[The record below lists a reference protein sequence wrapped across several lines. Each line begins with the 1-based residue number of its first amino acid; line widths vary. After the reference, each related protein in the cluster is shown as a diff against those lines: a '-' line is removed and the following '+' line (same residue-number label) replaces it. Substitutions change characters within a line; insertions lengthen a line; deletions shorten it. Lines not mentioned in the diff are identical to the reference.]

1 MDNWTLPEPART
13 AWLRTRTLVRKA
25 LERLDPGIEYRLGG
39 GSTLAAQWRHR
50 SSFDVDLQID
60 PDVELHKLERPE
72 FQWFRKAIEKLGGT
86 PEHRTRA
93 NMCSIRFGAP
103 PGEREIQIW
112 GHEPEIACGQ
122 RGVLV
127 EGRIETVLSNAQ
139 ILRGKL
145 QRAEQKLARD
155 VYDVAMAATR
165 DPKSLEIAVNGIAP
179 ERLDAIALDWMVGY
193 GKIGNNAHERLRGVP
208 KNEEQDYYRLGAN
221 GARALVEAQY
231 DHLQVRVK
239 DARIIVEA
247 VTKRGDRRKMTMAA
261 SEAEDRFEA
270 YGING
275 HLRRTRPRARAIR
288 EYAMELC
295 GRRADDVLVYEE
307 TKNDAIR
314 WRTATESK
322 NLPPL
327 GRFRRPC

>member
-1 MDNWTLPEPART
+1 MQQ
-13 AWLRTRTLVRKA
+13 A

-39 GSTLAAQWRHR
+39 GSILAAQWRHR

-60 PDVELHKLERPE
+60 PDVELHRLERPE
-72 FQWFRKAIEKLGGT
+72 FQWFREEIEKLGGS
-86 PEHRTRA
+86 PQHRTRA
-93 NMCSIRFGAP
+93 NLYSIRFGAP

-112 GHEPEIACGQ
+112 GHEPDIACGQ

-145 QRAEQKLARD
+145 QRAEHKLARD
-155 VYDVAMAATR
+155 VYDVNKAATR
-165 DPKSLEIAVNGIAP
+165 DPKSLEIAVNVIAP

-193 GKIGNNAHERLRGVP
+193 GKIGSNAHERLRGAP
-208 KNEEQDYYRLGAN
+208 RNEEQDYYRLGTN
-221 GARALVEAQY
+221 GARAIVEAQY
-231 DHLQVRVK
+231 DSLQVRVE
-239 DARIIVEA
+239 DAKIIVEA
-247 VTKRGDRRKMTMAA
+247 VTKRGDRRRMTMTA
-261 SEAEDRFEA
+261 SEAETRFEA

-275 HLRRTRPRARAIR
+275 HLRRTRPRAQAIR
-288 EYAMELC
+288 EYAMQLC
-295 GRRADDVLVYEE
+295 DQRANDVLVYQE

-327 GRFRRPC
+327 G

>member
-1 MDNWTLPEPART
+1 MQQ
-13 AWLRTRTLVRKA
+13 A

-39 GSTLAAQWRHR
+39 GSILAAQWRHR

-60 PDVELHKLERPE
+60 PDVELHRLERPE
-72 FQWFRKAIEKLGGT
+72 FQWFREEIEKLGGS
-86 PEHRTRA
+86 PQHRTRA
-93 NMCSIRFGAP
+93 NLYSIRFGAP

-112 GHEPEIACGQ
+112 GHEPDIACGQ

-145 QRAEQKLARD
+145 QRAEHKLARD
-155 VYDVAMAATR
+155 VYDVNKAATR
-165 DPKSLEIAVNGIAP
+165 DPKSLEIAVNVIAP

-193 GKIGNNAHERLRGVP
+193 GKIGSNAHERLRGAP
-208 KNEEQDYYRLGAN
+208 RNEEQDYYRLGTN
-221 GARALVEAQY
+221 GARAIVEAQY
-231 DHLQVRVK
+231 DSLQVRVE
-239 DARIIVEA
+239 DAKIIVEA
-247 VTKRGDRRKMTMAA
+247 VTKRGDRRRMTMTA
-261 SEAEDRFEA
+261 SEAETRFEA

-275 HLRRTRPRARAIR
+275 HLRRTRPRAQAIR
-288 EYAMELC
+288 EYAMKLC
-295 GRRADDVLVYEE
+295 DQRANDVLVYQE

-327 GRFRRPC
+327 G

>member
-1 MDNWTLPEPART
+1 MDKNWTLPEPART
-13 AWLRTRTLVRKA
+13 AWLETRTLVQQA

-39 GSTLAAQWRHR
+39 GSILAAQWRHR

-60 PDVELHKLERPE
+60 PDVELHRLERPE
-72 FQWFRKAIEKLGGT
+72 FQWFREEIEKLGGS
-86 PEHRTRA
+86 PQHRTRA
-93 NMCSIRFGAP
+93 NLYSIRFGAP

-112 GHEPEIACGQ
+112 GHEPDIACGQ

-145 QRAEQKLARD
+145 QRAEHKLARD
-155 VYDVAMAATR
+155 VYDVNKAATR
-165 DPKSLEIAVNGIAP
+165 DPKSLEIAVNVIAP

-193 GKIGNNAHERLRGVP
+193 GKIGSNAHERLRGAP
-208 KNEEQDYYRLGAN
+208 RNEEQDYYRLGTN
-221 GARALVEAQY
+221 GARAIVEAQY
-231 DHLQVRVK
+231 DSLQVRVE
-239 DARIIVEA
+239 DAKIIVEA
-247 VTKRGDRRKMTMAA
+247 VTKRGDRRRMTMTA
-261 SEAEDRFEA
+261 SEAETRFEA

-275 HLRRTRPRARAIR
+275 HLRRTRPRAQAIR
-288 EYAMELC
+288 EYAMKLC
-295 GRRADDVLVYEE
+295 DQRANDVLVYQE

-327 GRFRRPC
+327 G